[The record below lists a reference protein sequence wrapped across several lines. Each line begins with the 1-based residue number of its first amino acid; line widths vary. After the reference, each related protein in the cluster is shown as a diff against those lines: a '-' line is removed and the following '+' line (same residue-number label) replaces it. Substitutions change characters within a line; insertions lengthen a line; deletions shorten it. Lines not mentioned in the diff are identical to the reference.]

1 MANKK
6 QAGTERPYT
15 IREFVRKIEQ
25 IAKEQGVEY
34 LDQIDYL
41 CADPSDGEGVI
52 TNPYADLTM
61 HVAYGGCE
69 GIYADIMLRTEGK
82 ERDLMTAK
90 TLGETQD
97 DFVAISAMAARLCC
111 IGKQYIHDHDD
122 EFRWEGHEVTF
133 LKDGRPYGGY
143 ALIPEEDIDEVAMRG
158 VKEGCRVVI
167 RDNVTRREWDYQPKS
182 K

>member
-1 MANKK
+1 MAKKK

-15 IREFVRKIEQ
+15 VHEFMRKIEA
-25 IAKEQGVEY
+25 IAVEQKVDY
-34 LDQIDYL
+34 LDQLDYL
-41 CADPSDGEGVI
+41 TSASDWEREI

-61 HVAYGGCE
+61 RVAFGGCE

-82 ERDLMTAK
+82 EQDLMTAK
-90 TLGETQD
+90 TLGETAD

-133 LKDGRPYGGY
+133 LKDGKPYGGY
-143 ALIPEEDIDEVAMRG
+143 ALIPEKDIDEVAMRG

-167 RDNVTRREWDYQPKS
+167 RDNVTRKEWDYQPKS

>member
-1 MANKK
+1 MAKK
-6 QAGTERPYT
+6 KTAGTERPYT
-15 IREFVRKIEQ
+15 VHEFVRKIEQ

-41 CADPSDGEGVI
+41 ISASLEREREI

-69 GIYADIMLRTEGK
+69 GIYADVMLRTEGK
-82 ERDLMTAK
+82 EQELLTAK
-90 TLGETQD
+90 TLGERQE

-122 EFRWEGHEVTF
+122 EFRWEGYEVTF
-133 LKDGRPYGGY
+133 YEGDRACGGY
-143 ALIPEEDIDEVAMRG
+143 ALVGEEHIDELAMRG
-158 VKEGCRVVI
+158 INEGFRAVI
-167 RDNVTRREWDYQPKS
+167 RDNVTRKEWEYEPK
-182 K
+182 KK